1 MIKTTAWFKYLVNL
15 GDPDKISA
23 EIVREIKSKSSYP
36 FDLFI
41 EYGLEAAT
49 ISQQEYEDLCKKLAT
64 IKISK

>member
-1 MIKTTAWFKYLVNL
+1 MIKTTAWYKYLVNL

-36 FDLFI
+36 FELFI
-41 EYGLEAAT
+41 EYGLEAET